1 LQRAALRAPRILQS
15 LRAPRAVQRL
25 ADATLGRLERRWP
38 TLARL
43 LGRTPHVEATMS
55 PERPAARPSDDVAQA
70 PGDFTGRPLDDVR
83 TTQALIGSLRDTSA
97 EVAVDAAETL
107 GARPGD
113 ETIEAL
119 REVLVNREGYFSG
132 VTRAAAARSLG
143 AILPPGGLSPL
154 YTAVAD
160 VDAEVSLAA
169 IAALVER
176 AEDGCADALITLLED
191 SSGFYLPP
199 TRRAAARGLDR
210 IRGADPARVKTLV
223 DREADSVVRDALSP
237 IALPS

>member
-1 LQRAALRAPRILQS
+1 
-15 LRAPRAVQRL
+15 VQRL
-25 ADATLGRLERRWP
+25 TDAALGRIERRWP

-43 LGRTPHVEATMS
+43 LGRTPHVEVTRS
-55 PERPAARPSDDVAQA
+55 PERTAVPAPPDVAA
-70 PGDFTGRPLDDVR
+70 PPADAR

-107 GARPGD
+107 GARPGE
-113 ETIEAL
+113 ETIAAL
-119 REVLVNREGYFSG
+119 REVLANREGYFSG

-154 YTAVAD
+154 YTAVTD

-176 AEDGCADALITLLED
+176 AEDGCADALLTLLED
-191 SSGFYLPP
+191 ANGFYLPP

-223 DREADSVVRDALSP
+223 EREADSVVREALSP